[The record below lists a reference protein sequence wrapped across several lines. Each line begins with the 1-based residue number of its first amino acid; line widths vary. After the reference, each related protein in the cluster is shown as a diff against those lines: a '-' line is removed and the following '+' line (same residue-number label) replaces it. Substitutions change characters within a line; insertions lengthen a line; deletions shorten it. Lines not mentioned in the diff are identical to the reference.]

1 VQSTPFGAQANPA
14 NYGFAPESQAQG
26 SAAIRT
32 SSAKFRVPGLDT
44 LKKETT
50 GLSLSDIPSQILK
63 LTPQLGV
70 SLLPFYL
77 PTSVGAK
84 VENIPILFL
93 NQVNRFDADVK
104 LKSVAFLNAGA
115 GIKLGQMGFGGQV
128 TYVNASG
135 DIAIRASGVS
145 TDLANISF
153 QNFSALAVKLGLR
166 LDVIPRHLTVGLAT
180 NAFTQQKIGAISISS
195 PLTSALPGA
204 AEAETAGGQSGLAGQ
219 EELMTPAATSFDQFL
234 FGLGI
239 AVGPVM
245 GFADFDY
252 KRKPANT
259 KVLSLS
265 KFKITDADMTDS
277 IAFRGGG
284 KFRLPRLLPTNMIAN
299 LRLVGGI
306 QYEPSDMGP
315 GQAGPTG
322 QAGISPLMLVPTN
335 FGDGILSML
344 SDASGLLPTGF
355 GGKIPF
361 KAISGGIEF
370 EALRRDGRE
379 RHQNPYRLTLAGGAF
394 YRIESI
400 GVDEEGDSPFAFEK
414 DSLGVT
420 GMMIVRF

>member
-1 VQSTPFGAQANPA
+1 
-14 NYGFAPESQAQG
+14 
-26 SAAIRT
+26 
-32 SSAKFRVPGLDT
+32 
-44 LKKETT
+44 
-50 GLSLSDIPSQILK
+50 
-63 LTPQLGV
+63 
-70 SLLPFYL
+70 
-77 PTSVGAK
+77 
-84 VENIPILFL
+84 
-93 NQVNRFDADVK
+93 
-104 LKSVAFLNAGA
+104 
-115 GIKLGQMGFGGQV
+115 
-128 TYVNASG
+128 
-135 DIAIRASGVS
+135 
-145 TDLANISF
+145 
-153 QNFSALAVKLGLR
+153 
-166 LDVIPRHLTVGLAT
+166 
-180 NAFTQQKIGAISISS
+180 
-195 PLTSALPGA
+195 
-204 AEAETAGGQSGLAGQ
+204 
-219 EELMTPAATSFDQFL
+219 
-234 FGLGI
+234 
-239 AVGPVM
+239 M